1 MNKIEKI
8 SNLIGTARSLIG
20 KERELAKDS
29 SAGDVRINQ
38 IKIIESRL
46 DEISRNLNS
55 NALPQQ
61 ALRKSGVPRMIV
73 DSWPWDSELANLTL
87 EIEKIYMSF

>member
-8 SNLIGTARSLIG
+8 FYLIQTVRSLID
-20 KERELAKDS
+20 KERELAKDG
-29 SAGDVRINQ
+29 SADNIRINQ

-46 DEISRNLNS
+46 DEISKNLNS
-55 NALPQQ
+55 NAIPQQ
-61 ALRKSGVPRMIV
+61 SLRRSGVSKMIV

-87 EIEKIYMSF
+87 EIEKIYMSL